1 MFASSTI
8 KTKFIVLYSNEKNNM
23 IKMNFYRINLF
34 SKFANADLLWQ
45 LSYNYFESRYKKF
58 KYIDTQYYF
67 TCKKYKVEEI
77 DVTCI

>member
-34 SKFANADLLWQ
+34 SKFANADLL
-45 LSYNYFESRYKKF
+45 
-58 KYIDTQYYF
+58 
-67 TCKKYKVEEI
+67 
-77 DVTCI
+77 